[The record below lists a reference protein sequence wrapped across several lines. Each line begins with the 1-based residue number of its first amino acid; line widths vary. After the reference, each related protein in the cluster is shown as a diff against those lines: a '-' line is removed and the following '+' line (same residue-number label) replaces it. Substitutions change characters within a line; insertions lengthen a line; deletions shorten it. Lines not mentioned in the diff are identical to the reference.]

1 MQVIGKFYIVL
12 NIASPVNYFWSQ
24 TAQNW
29 TTNPKKQHSLIHGK
43 MLQRNV
49 SMPKITALLATRQKS
64 LCCKPPRTSTKG

>member
-29 TTNPKKQHSLIHGK
+29 TTNPLEATFFDSLSDARVEVIYAEDYGIELHRAEATIKQVTNNIE
-43 MLQRNV
+43 
-49 SMPKITALLATRQKS
+49 
-64 LCCKPPRTSTKG
+64 